1 MEKKELGFST
11 FNLLN
16 EVLMK
21 FSQELEFEFFARLLQ
36 DADYIESY
44 SEQLKKYK
52 GLSFP
57 IEWIRIEILKWNKD
71 YKGLP
76 PNEYWAFK
84 AENELQEDKRKI
96 ILSTVET
103 LLNHEKKFEEF
114 AKDQFIDFICSQSLE
129 KSYEEGQSLFQ
140 RTLDVNLFFSKITE
154 GLVDSERLRYG
165 KNPDKVVDW
174 LEQRPKRESRR
185 GLISEGLK
193 LGIPLLD
200 DQLTFKRG
208 TLSLFQGPYKRY
220 KSIMLHHCGFAA
232 LLQGYNVLHVSYENT
247 EQQVGDRY
255 DSRFTMIDY
264 KRMVRNLISIEEKEL
279 METVFERLEKLPN
292 RLKIQLCVPYEDNI
306 DVVEKGIVKLKNVH
320 SWAPDVVILDY
331 INLPACKK
339 KDIEDDYKRIEL
351 VCWDL
356 QNLGK
361 LKDMVMISACQS
373 VKGAEDEN
381 DLKGSD
387 TAGSVGI
394 LRACDNQIA
403 INQTDEEFKQGIIRL
418 SPLFFR
424 DDELI
429 TKNIPMN
436 HELTRMCVS
445 RESDNLWREL
455 EE

>member
-1 MEKKELGFST
+1 
-11 FNLLN
+11 
-16 EVLMK
+16 
-21 FSQELEFEFFARLLQ
+21 
-36 DADYIESY
+36 
-44 SEQLKKYK
+44 
-52 GLSFP
+52 
-57 IEWIRIEILKWNKD
+57 
-71 YKGLP
+71 
-76 PNEYWAFK
+76 
-84 AENELQEDKRKI
+84 
-96 ILSTVET
+96 
-103 LLNHEKKFEEF
+103 
-114 AKDQFIDFICSQSLE
+114 
-129 KSYEEGQSLFQ
+129 LFQ

>member
-1 MEKKELGFST
+1 
-11 FNLLN
+11 
-16 EVLMK
+16 MK

-36 DADYIESY
+36 DAEYIESY
-44 SEQLKKYK
+44 SEQLKKYH

-57 IEWIRIEILKWNKD
+57 IEWIRTEILKWNKD

-76 PNEYWAFK
+76 PKEYWEVK
-84 AENELQEDKRKI
+84 TSNELPEDKRKI
-96 ILSTVET
+96 VLSTVET
-103 LLNHEKKFEEF
+103 LLTREKKFEEF
-114 AKDQFIDFICSQSLE
+114 AKDQFIDFISSQTLE
-129 KSYEEGQSLFQ
+129 KSYEEGKSLFQ
-140 RTLDVNLFFSKITE
+140 RTLDINLFFSKINQ
-154 GLVDSERLRYG
+154 GLVDSEKLKYG

-200 DQLTFKRG
+200 DQVNFKRG
-208 TLSLFQGPYKRY
+208 TLSIFQGPYKRY

-264 KRMVRNLISIEEKEL
+264 KRMVRNLISPEEKEL
-279 METVFERLEKLPN
+279 METVFARLEKLPN
-292 RLKIQLCVPYEDNI
+292 KLKIQLCVPYEDTI
-306 DVVEKGIVKLKNVH
+306 DVIEKSIDKLHTVH
-320 SWAPDVVILDY
+320 SWTPDVIIVDY

-351 VCWDL
+351 VCWDI
-356 QNLGK
+356 QNVGK
-361 LKDMVMISACQS
+361 TKDMIMISACQS
-373 VKGAEDEN
+373 VKGAEDAN

-418 SPLFFR
+418 SPVIFR

-429 TKNIPMN
+429 TKDIPLN

-445 RESDNLWREL
+445 RESDVLWGEL
-455 EE
+455 E